1 MLKTNIILK
10 TTICLILLSASPL
23 MAKKI
28 KFFKWKSDYYSV
40 LKSIPVNTKIKK
52 IKPSAN
58 KHYRNRILNFIRNAN
73 DNVIKDIDVLKLKI
87 NPEID
92 LIFIRKKLYITSKSW
107 HDINID
113 VSNKILE
120 KLTSQYGKPVVQ
132 KTGRLDI
139 YSFKIEDEKMFLY
152 KKKLSNGNYKCKLY
166 NYTKKLFRILFM
178 D

>member
-1 MLKTNIILK
+1 MLKSNFILK
-10 TTICLILLSASPL
+10 TTICLFLFSLSPL
-23 MAKKI
+23 MAKRAKI
-28 KFFKWKSDYYSV
+28 FNWKSDYSSI
-40 LKSIPVNTKIKK
+40 LKLIPSETKIIK
-52 IKPSAN
+52 IKPATN
-58 KHYRNRILNFIRNAN
+58 KHYKNRILNFIRNAN
-73 DNVIKDIDVLKLKI
+73 DNVIKDMDVLKLKI

-107 HDINID
+107 NDINGDIT
-113 VSNKILE
+113 NKILQ

-139 YSFKIEDEKMFLY
+139 YSFKIEGEKMFLY
-152 KKKLSNGNYKCKLY
+152 QKKLSNGNYKCKQY